1 MWRYGFLAAFALVPA
16 PVLACRLALALGMD
30 VSASVNTQEYRL
42 QMAGTAAALTSD
54 AVRAEIFRAEPVAL
68 ALFVWSGLRERWLI
82 SEWVVITDG
91 AALERFAG
99 LVANAQRPPFHG
111 RTATG
116 EAMRAGA
123 ELIGRAPECA
133 RRVLDLATDGRS
145 NDGVPPRKVAVDGFA
160 INALSIGGGAGP
172 LDLGDGVGQV
182 EALSA
187 YLQTHVIRGP
197 GAFVERARSFG
208 DFERAMRRKLLR
220 EMQDVMVG
228 EVLRD

>member
-1 MWRYGFLAAFALVPA
+1 MWRWVLIAALALAPVPA
-16 PVLACRLALALGMD
+16 MACRLALALGMD

-54 AVRAEIFRAEPVAL
+54 AVRAEIFRADPVAL
-68 ALFVWSGLRERWLI
+68 ALFLWSGARERWLI
-82 SEWVVITDG
+82 ADWVVMTDA

-99 LVANAQRPPFHG
+99 IVGNAARPPFHG

-123 ELIGRAPECA
+123 ELMGRAPDCV
-133 RRVLDLATDGRS
+133 RRVLDLATDGRA
-145 NDGVPPRKVAVDGFA
+145 NDGVPPREVAVDGFA

-172 LDLGDGVGQV
+172 LDLGNGIGQV

-187 YLQTHVIRGP
+187 YLQSQVIRGP
-197 GAFVERARSFG
+197 GAFVQRADGFG
-208 DFERAMRRKLLR
+208 DFERAMQRKLLR
-220 EMQDVMVG
+220 EMRDVMLGAV
-228 EVLRD
+228 RR

>member
-1 MWRYGFLAAFALVPA
+1 MWRYGFLAALALVPA

-42 QMAGTAAALTSD
+42 QMTGTAAALTSD

-145 NDGVPPRKVAVDGFA
+145 NDGVPPRKIAVDGFA
-160 INALSIGGGAGP
+160 INALSIGGGG
-172 LDLGDGVGQV
+172 DLWIWATVW
-182 EALSA
+182 AKLRRCRPICRPMLSEGRVRLSNVRDRLA
-187 YLQTHVIRGP
+187 ILSGRC
-197 GAFVERARSFG
+197 GANCCVRCK
-208 DFERAMRRKLLR
+208 M
-220 EMQDVMVG
+220 
-228 EVLRD
+228 